1 MGSLKIELK
10 FYLRTKN
17 QKGKPIQMMTKMIQP
32 CFKNQRHLSPWK
44 VVFLLMT
51 LTTLAVAQGGGG
63 NAPDTKSSNP
73 EYADFYTGESGSS
86 NKGIDWV
93 QAISVSS
100 PAYCSDIKGDVTVN
114 FTARGMTKA
123 EVLCWQ
129 QPTKD
134 NPNPWGHD
142 VVVANVALDPSGNGS
157 FVFHADQFPNGPIML
172 RIHAKDEGK
181 KQDLCQLQLFN
192 QGGEV
197 WNQGIPKNDPPAAQ
211 GMKLLFSDDFNGPLS
226 INGNGVGATYES
238 HKTGGG
244 DFSGWPFS
252 NNEGAMNPFSQVGTF
267 LRIHAS
273 QPAGTKGSTGLISSF
288 HEDGTGVLATV
299 PCYFECRFMA
309 QSAPG
314 TWPAFWTLTQKDKDP
329 QIKGC
334 DEDDVIE
341 AYGGM
346 GPRNPNFIG
355 YACTSHFWAQPKP
368 AWLAEKGPDGKPLYH
383 DHIDVPMMDLGGKS
397 TWSTTF
403 HTYGLLVTEKDTVY
417 YFDNMEVLRHPT
429 GDISKKEP
437 IWFLINYA
445 IGGISGWHIDLNR
458 YGNQSDM
465 WVDFVRVYQGSK

>member
-1 MGSLKIELK
+1 MK
-10 FYLRTKN
+10 FPF
-17 QKGKPIQMMTKMIQP
+17 PI
-32 CFKNQRHLSPWK
+32 F
-44 VVFLLMT
+44 VFCALLPFNSI
-51 LTTLAVAQGGGG
+51 LGQE
-63 NAPDTKSSNP
+63 P
-73 EYADFYTGESGSS
+73 EYADFYTGQSGAS

-114 FTARGMTKA
+114 FTAPGMTKA
-123 EVLCWQ
+123 EALCWQ
-129 QPTKD
+129 QPAPGD
-134 NPNPWGHD
+134 SDLWGHD
-142 VVVANVALDPSGNGS
+142 VVVANITIGSDGNGS

-172 RIHAKDEGK
+172 RIHAKDDGK

-192 QGGEV
+192 QGGVV

-211 GMKLLFSDDFNGPLS
+211 GMKLLFADDFSGPLS
-226 INGNGVGATYES
+226 TSPNGNGATYAS

-244 DFSGWPFS
+244 DFSGWPFTS
-252 NNEGAMNPFSQVGTF
+252 AEGPLNPFSQVGTW

-273 QPAGTKGSTGLISSF
+273 KPAGTKGSSGILSSL
-288 HEDGTGVLATV
+288 HADGTGVLATA
-299 PCYFECRFMA
+299 PCYFECRLMA

-314 TWPAFWTLTQKDKDP
+314 TWPAFWTLTKGDKNSP
-329 QIKGC
+329 IKGT
-334 DEDDVIE
+334 DEDDAIE

-346 GPRNPNFIG
+346 GPHNPNFIG

-368 AWLAEKGPDGKPLYH
+368 AWTEEKGADGKPLH
-383 DHIDVPMMDLGGKS
+383 HGHADVPMMNLGGKS

-403 HTYGLLVTEKDTVY
+403 HTYGVLITPTDTVY
-417 YFDNMEVLRHPT
+417 YFDDIEVLRHPT
-429 GDISKKEP
+429 GDVSKQEP

-465 WVDFVRVYQGSK
+465 WVDYVRVYQGQK